1 MLLTIG
7 LIEYQESLFLRL
19 AVLRYGVRKQIKK

>member
-7 LIEYQESLFLRL
+7 LIELMDKGTKKFLDIICDYNFERL
-19 AVLRYGVRKQIKK
+19 